1 MDQNI
6 ENFNSPN
13 EEEIVN
19 PINNE
24 PNQYGLPADP
34 IEVEPKDEDADD
46 SELLKQRN
54 QELYEQLKKA
64 KGFVRDK
71 DGKWVKKEIH
81 EVPKE
86 TRVLDD
92 VSRTELYSLVKA
104 NVPEEDTQEVVIYAK
119 SRGMTITDALKT
131 PEVKAILK
139 VRQEYRTTAN
149 ASNVGSSRRGVS
161 KITDE
166 ALIEN
171 ASKGNLPTDDEAIIR
186 LAKLHI
192 GIKPN

>member
-1 MDQNI
+1 M
-6 ENFNSPN
+6 ENEFETFDSPN
-13 EEEIVN
+13 EEVVAE
-19 PINNE
+19 PINDE
-24 PNQYGLPADP
+24 PKELGLPVDP
-34 IEVEPKDEDADD
+34 IEVEPRDDEETDV
-46 SELLKQRN
+46 EVLKQRN
-54 QELYEQLKKA
+54 QELYEQMRKA

-71 DGKWVKKEIH
+71 AGKWVKKEIH

-86 TRVLDD
+86 TRISDD
-92 VSRTELYSLVKA
+92 ITRTELYSLVKA

-166 ALIEN
+166 ALTEN